1 MVDLAD
7 RLYDFTPDV
16 SDGLIALRLADYL
29 LADAKDRRGYYRLR
43 ILAARG
49 EPTRLPCSR
58 RRKNAVEFIT
68 KDREAAAGW
77 IVQAAL
83 AGHAV
88 SRAVG
93 PDGWAGGMGTIADIR
108 ADAAG
113 EHGKRARACLREAE
127 LIAEFS

>member
-29 LADAKDRRGYYRLR
+29 LEDAKDRRGFFHLC
-43 ILAARG
+43 ILVPRG
-49 EPTRLPCSR
+49 EPTRLPCTR
-58 RRKNAVEFIT
+58 RRKNMVEFAT
-68 KDREAAAGW
+68 KDREAAVGW

-83 AGHAV
+83 AGHIV
-88 SRAVG
+88 SRAFG
-93 PDGWAGGMGTIADIR
+93 RNTWASGMGTIADIR

-113 EHGKRARACLREAE
+113 EHGRRARACLREAE
-127 LIAEFS
+127 LVAEFS